1 MSLSLDL
8 AVESWP
14 IAGSFTISRGSRTEA
29 KVIVAH
35 LKDGS
40 HTGRGECV
48 PYPRYGETVESVAEQ
63 IRGVDLEGLDRE
75 TLRKRLPAGAA
86 RNAID
91 CALWDLEAKRDGTSA
106 ADRCGHMVAR
116 PLETA
121 YTISLGSPSD
131 MASAAHRA
139 GHNHVLKLKLG
150 GEGDAERVRA
160 VRAAMPHVPLIVDA
174 NESWSEH
181 NILENMRACAESH
194 VQLIEQPLPAGE
206 DEMLR
211 EMPHVAP
218 ICADESLHTLAD
230 LDGLTGKYDAVNVKL
245 DKAGGLTEAL
255 ELVREAR
262 RRGYLI
268 IIGCM
273 VGTSLAM
280 APAVILAQDADVV
293 DLDGPLLLARDR
305 QPGLVY
311 VGSLVEP
318 PTPQLWG

>member
-35 LKDGS
+35 LKDGP

-63 IRGVDLEGLDRE
+63 IRGVDLDGLDRE
-75 TLRKRLPAGAA
+75 NLRKRLPAGAA

-91 CALWDLEAKRDGTSA
+91 CAFWDLEAKRDGTSA

-268 IIGCM
+268 MIGCM

-280 APAVILAQDADVV
+280 APAVILAQDADIV

-311 VGSLVEP
+311 VGALVEP

>member
-8 AVESWP
+8 DVESWP

-29 KVIVAH
+29 KVIVAR
-35 LKDGS
+35 LKDGP

-63 IRGVDLEGLDRE
+63 IRGVDLDGLDRE
-75 TLRKRLPAGAA
+75 TLRQRLPAGAA

-160 VRAAMPHVPLIVDA
+160 VRAAMPRVPLIVDA

-268 IIGCM
+268 MIGCM

>member
-268 IIGCM
+268 MIGCM

>member
-35 LKDGS
+35 LKDGP

-63 IRGVDLEGLDRE
+63 IRGVDLDGLDRE
-75 TLRKRLPAGAA
+75 TLRQRLPAGAA

-160 VRAAMPHVPLIVDA
+160 VRAAMPRVPLIVDA

-268 IIGCM
+268 MIGCM